1 MCSSKVEC
9 VIIMIAEGYI
19 QCYHTL
25 SGTDMNTN
33 QLKVLLKFYVW
44 YLQSNIINGCYQ
56 KLIRSSKVNS
66 YIEQSDTSLSLHIK
80 INYDA
85 YYICF
90 YEFRR

>member
-1 MCSSKVEC
+1 MCHY
-9 VIIMIAEGYI
+9 MIAEEYI

-25 SGTDMNTN
+25 SGIDMNTN
-33 QLKVLLKFYVW
+33 QLKVLLIFYVW

-66 YIEQSDTSLSLHIK
+66 YIKQSDTSLLLHIK

-85 YYICF
+85 YLLYLF
-90 YEFRR
+90 L